1 MSFTTLSPL
10 HAPLHARQALAPDR
24 CFDPEPRQ
32 KAMALELY
40 AGIAQLPIVS
50 PHGHVDPALFADP
63 DKRFGNPVELLVQPD
78 HYVLRLLASQGVA
91 YEQLLATDDPQGV
104 WQLFADNF
112 HLFHATPSGL
122 WLTHELAEV
131 FDIHEKLTS
140 ASAQRIYEQIDAA
153 LATPAFRP
161 RALFDRFNIEVL
173 ATTDAATDTLEHHQA
188 IRASAWGGRIVP
200 TFRPDGVVNLLAAGW
215 KDNIRTLAAVSGEE
229 IVGFRSYLRALEQR
243 RGFFRSQGATA
254 TDISATTPAT
264 ARLGE
269 AEAEALF
276 AAGLRGEATAA
287 EAAQFTAHML
297 WEMARMSVE
306 DGLVMQLHCG
316 SLRNH
321 NPSVFARYGADRG
334 FDIPVAAEF
343 THNLRPL
350 LDAFGN
356 NAKLTLILFTLD
368 ESVYS
373 RELAPLAGAYPA
385 LRLGPPWWFYD
396 SWNGM
401 RRYFDQVIETAGI
414 YNTAGF
420 NDDTRAFLS
429 IPARHDLWR
438 RAAANWLGGL
448 VVRGMLE
455 PGDAQNLACEFAS
468 GLARRAYRL

>member
-1 MSFTTLSPL
+1 MSHAALSP
-10 HAPLHARQALAPDR
+10 AQAKRALAPDR
-24 CFDPEPRQ
+24 YFDPEPRQ
-32 KAMALELY
+32 KAIALELY

-63 DKRFGNPVELLVQPD
+63 DRRFGNPVELLVQPD
-78 HYVLRLLASQGVA
+78 HYVLRMLASQGIA
-91 YEQLLATDDPQGV
+91 YEDLLAADEPRRV
-104 WQLFADNF
+104 WQLFASNF

-122 WLTHELAEV
+122 WLTHELADV
-131 FDIHEKLTS
+131 FGIQETLNS
-140 ASAQRIYEQIDAA
+140 ASAQRIYDQIDAA
-153 LATPAFRP
+153 LAAPAWRP
-161 RALFDRFNIEVL
+161 RALFERFNIEVL

-188 IRASAWGGRIVP
+188 IRASGWGGRIVP
-200 TFRPDGVVNLLAAGW
+200 TFRPDAVVNLLVPGWADNVAA
-215 KDNIRTLAAVSGEE
+215 LAAVSGVQ
-229 IVGFRSYLRALEQR
+229 IVDFRSYLSALEQR
-243 RGFFRSQGATA
+243 RGFFRSMGATA

-264 ARLGE
+264 TRLGARE
-269 AEAEALF
+269 VDALF
-276 AAGLRGEATAA
+276 AAALRGEVTAGA
-287 EAAQFTAHML
+287 AAQFTAHML

-321 NPSVFARYGADRG
+321 NPTIFARYGADRG

-356 NAKLTLILFTLD
+356 NPKLALILFTLD
-368 ESVYS
+368 ETVYA

-429 IPARHDLWR
+429 IPARHDVWR
-438 RAAANWLGGL
+438 RAAANWLAGL
-448 VVRGMLE
+448 VVRGML
-455 PGDAQNLACEFAS
+455 GHDDAQNLACEFAS